1 MLIPTRTNTCI
12 GNHKWFPVGYGGI
25 VVRIP
30 IPGVWKSKIGG
41 GEKTRRRVCPS
52 CGREKEKNSRD
63 IRGAAIR
70 RRNLMGEVRVC
81 EARCWKTTRETLF
94 DRTLCRYSTR
104 GNAYSLSTIFV
115 ALDRLQPLLYF
126 NHVIRISRSVHK
138 FAGFLKTW
146 LKRICPRIELFP
158 SPMLL

>member
-1 MLIPTRTNTCI
+1 MGIISDFPWGMEASSFAFRFLVYESRRLGAERRREGECALLAGGRRRKIAETSEGPRYDDVTSWGRYECARLGAERRHAKLCLTERCVVTRLE
-12 GNHKWFPVGYGGI
+12 VM
-25 VVRIP
+25 RIP
-30 IPGVWKSKIGG
+30 F
-41 GEKTRRRVCPS
+41 RL
-52 CGREKEKNSRD
+52 
-63 IRGAAIR
+63 A
-70 RRNLMGEVRVC
+70 
-81 EARCWKTTRETLF
+81 
-94 DRTLCRYSTR
+94 
-104 GNAYSLSTIFV
+104 IFV